1 MFNYVFMQYA
11 FIAGTLTALTCGVI
25 SLFVVT
31 RKAAFA
37 AHALSHISITGAAL
51 ALLVGFSAITGQLV
65 INLISAILM
74 GLIGEKTVKNDQ
86 TIGMVL
92 TFFLGIGA
100 LSLFLYQSGYAG
112 SVMSI
117 MFGNLLAV
125 SLQQIYL
132 LIILSVTLLAIL
144 ISVFRP
150 LWFSTLEPDL
160 ATAMRLPVK
169 LLTVI
174 FFCLVA
180 ITVTM
185 ACQVVGALLVF
196 ALLIGPG
203 VIANQWAKTLTSNL
217 ITSITV
223 SIISVWL
230 SLYLAF
236 YLNLPISFC
245 VTFLITLFYIAG
257 LTKNCI
263 IKQ

>member
-1 MFNYVFMQYA
+1 MFDYVFMQYA
-11 FIAGTLTALTCGVI
+11 FIAGTLSALTCGVI

-51 ALLVGFSAITGQLV
+51 GLLVGFSALTGQLV
-65 INLISAILM
+65 INLISAFLM
-74 GLIGEKTVKNDQ
+74 GLVGEKTIKNDQ

-100 LSLFLYQSGYAG
+100 LTLFLYQSGYAG

-125 SLQQIYL
+125 SLEQIYL
-132 LIILSVTLLAIL
+132 LITLSIILLAIL
-144 ISVFRP
+144 LCIFRP

-160 ATAMRLPVK
+160 AVALRLPVK
-169 LLTVI
+169 SLTII
-174 FFCLVA
+174 FFCLIA
-180 ITVTM
+180 ITVSM

-203 VIANQWAKTLTSNL
+203 VIASQWAKTLIGNL
-217 ITSITV
+217 
-223 SIISVWL
+223 IISVSISVISIWL
-230 SLYLAF
+230 ALYLAF

-245 VTFLITLFYIAG
+245 VTLLITIFYLIGLFRTRFY
-257 LTKNCI
+257 K
-263 IKQ
+263 